1 LYSQQYVSGG
11 SMVKLVSKVIFIS
24 LYLYTS
30 YGISQ
35 TFATELVTVAQSGK
49 FEKIETLL
57 KTKTTDVNA
66 TQADGTSALAW
77 AVYHDDE
84 SVVEL
89 LISAGADVNAPND
102 LGVNPLHLACTN
114 KNGNIV
120 EKLLKAGANPDNSK
134 WTGETPLMTCANT
147 GALDAIDELVTHG
160 ADVNAKEA
168 KEGQTA
174 LMWAA
179 AERHA
184 DVVNALIETGAD
196 INATSKLFPE
206 PEPFSVK
213 VPNIFGSSY
222 PETVRFRKTRGGF
235 TALQF
240 AAQQGDIE
248 SARYLLDGG
257 ADIDYATEEEG
268 SALVIAA
275 AGGHEE
281 LALFLLER
289 GADPDIKDGFGLGA
303 IHFSLHE
310 GLIIMNGAMPFTTD
324 HLGWQRQNMPKLL
337 DSLLDHGVDVNAPVL
352 AEWPYLTNSFL
363 RSIEEASQISV
374 AGATPLHLAAASGD
388 TESMKLLVNKGKA
401 DKYAKTVGGATV
413 LMLAAGGG
421 AERGMRDEAKAIEAV
436 KYALSMGEY
445 DINARLTDNS
455 AVNGPG
461 AGKEDGRMVMH
472 FAAYLGWKDMIVFL
486 AEHGADLDV
495 EDRYGQ
501 TPLKIAMDDPESLYY
516 RQVPV
521 GRYDDRFRRTEA
533 TTYPDVIK
541 ALLELG
547 AKPFTGKVV
556 DKGSVN

>member
-1 LYSQQYVSGG
+1 MQLQ
-11 SMVKLVSKVIFIS
+11 LVNRVVFIS
-24 LYLYTS
+24 LFLYAS
-30 YGISQ
+30 HGVCEDL
-35 TFATELVTVAQSGK
+35 ATELLTAAESGRFEK
-49 FEKIETLL
+49 FESLL
-57 KTKTTDVNA
+57 KTKVADVNA

-84 SVVEL
+84 SAVDL
-89 LISAGADVNAPND
+89 LIRSGADVNAAND

-114 KNGNIV
+114 KNADIV

-147 GALDAIDELVTHG
+147 GVLDAVDELVTHG
-160 ADVNAKEA
+160 ADVNAKES
-168 KEGQTA
+168 KEDQTA

-179 AERHA
+179 AEKHSE
-184 DVVNALIETGAD
+184 VVNVLVETGAD
-196 INATSKLFPE
+196 VNATSKIFSE
-206 PEPFSVK
+206 PEPFTVK

-222 PETVRFRKTRGGF
+222 PETLRFRKSRGGF
-235 TALQF
+235 SALQF

-248 SARYLLDGG
+248 STQYLLNGG
-257 ADIDYATEEEG
+257 ANINYATGEEG

-275 AGGHEE
+275 AAGHEE

-303 IHFSLHE
+303 IHFALHE
-310 GLIIMNGAMPFTTD
+310 GLIILNGAMPFTTD

-337 DSLLDHGVDVNAPVL
+337 SSLLDHGVDVDAPVL

-374 AGATPLHLAAASGD
+374 AGATPLLLAAASGD
-388 TESMKLLVNKGKA
+388 TESMKILVNKGKA
-401 DKYAKTVGGATV
+401 NKYAKTVGGATV

-421 AERGMRDEAKAIEAV
+421 AERGMRDETKAIEATRL
-436 KYALSMGEY
+436 ALSMGEY
-445 DINARLTDNS
+445 DINARLTDNN

-461 AGKEDGRMVMH
+461 AGKQDGRMVMH
-472 FAAYLGWKDMIVFL
+472 FAAYLGWKDMVLFL
-486 AEHGADLDV
+486 AEQGAELDV

-521 GRYDDRFRRTEA
+521 GRYDDRFRRTESV
-533 TTYPDVIK
+533 TYPDVIK
-541 ALLELG
+541 ALLDLG

-556 DKGSVN
+556 DKGSE